1 MSNPEYRKWKNT
13 KKNERNQSNPEYL
26 LRKKQRKNVK
36 KNLQNEAKAE
46 YQERKKARKNAKKNA
61 KKEAKR
67 TSYSNRV
74 IEYERILKNGHD
86 RVCVCCGQLFAE
98 IGIVVNLQQ
107 CILAIEKEPQLIVVK
122 QVDGVNELQLCI
134 TCSSSVAKGKVPKL
148 CLANGLDFPPIP
160 YELKG
165 LSQLE
170 HRLVSAR
177 IPFMQLRELKPTTQ
191 LGIKGNIVNVPIDIE
206 ESVSILPREFDR
218 TSTIQLAFKRRL
230 RYKGSFIREWIRPH
244 AVYQAA
250 KYLVGQTLYKEEG
263 IGVSLDFLARHQQE
277 SEEFVVDGQDIEA
290 ERYETQEETRDEWDE
305 TNGEIDVLNP
315 EDEQTLLKEAIPF
328 APGEG
333 HTPKSLLDDD
343 NVEELSFPAIHCGQ
357 KRQLKIKLSYNDIV
371 KSEIRRYDRR
381 CCDPGQIVLHV
392 PEERDACL
400 A

>member
-1 MSNPEYRKWKNT
+1 MVITNDSASVSGPNSDHQDISTPRTPSEKKRARNRRKNERNKANPAYLEKKKQRDKKRRNAKRNRRNESNPEYRKWKNT

-98 IGIVVNLQQ
+98 IGIVVNPLQ

-250 KYLVGQTLYKEEG
+250 KYLVG
-263 IGVSLDFLARHQQE
+263 
-277 SEEFVVDGQDIEA
+277 
-290 ERYETQEETRDEWDE
+290 
-305 TNGEIDVLNP
+305 
-315 EDEQTLLKEAIPF
+315 
-328 APGEG
+328 
-333 HTPKSLLDDD
+333 
-343 NVEELSFPAIHCGQ
+343 
-357 KRQLKIKLSYNDIV
+357 
-371 KSEIRRYDRR
+371 
-381 CCDPGQIVLHV
+381 
-392 PEERDACL
+392 
-400 A
+400 